1 MWSNANLASYLAM
14 TAHWIS
20 MEESTGRLTLKTAL
34 IGFSRV
40 KNRHTGANLAE
51 TILELLDRAELP
63 LKVCL

>member
-1 MWSNANLASYLAM
+1 
-14 TAHWIS
+14 

-34 IGFSRV
+34 IGFTRV
-40 KNRHTGANLAE
+40 KKRHTGANLAE